1 MAALPLIRGFGDEA
15 VFGYRGGRAIR
26 ASEFLHDVSRLARR
40 LPDRGQVLNLC
51 TDRYLFAVGFA
62 AALVRGQTSLFPPNL
77 TPDTMARL
85 ANRYPG
91 AYCLTED
98 GACPAVMERLVFPEL
113 RAEASGAA
121 PVPLIPASQ
130 VAAIVFTS
138 GSTGEPVPHPKRW
151 GSLVTG
157 AGTEKGRVGSGL
169 APGTA
174 VLGTVPPQH
183 MYGLELTVMLA
194 MQCGLALHAGRPFF
208 SADVRD
214 ALASLPRPRILV
226 TTPLHLRVMLD
237 EADET
242 PAADLLVCA
251 TAPLSPQLAAT
262 AEERFGAP
270 LYEIYGC
277 TEAGQIAARRTV
289 DAAEWRAMP
298 GVALRTDG
306 AGTWVRGAHIDGEIL
321 LGDVIDLRGR
331 DRFVLH
337 GRTADLVNVAGK
349 RTSLEYLNYHLNSI
363 AGVRDGAFVA
373 PATDEKGVPRLMAF
387 VVAPD
392 LAREDVMNAL
402 RQRVDA
408 AFLPRPLVLVD
419 ALPRNATGKLPRKA
433 LEELVDG
440 IASEAG

>member
-1 MAALPLIRGFGDEA
+1 MAALPLIRGFGDGA
-15 VFGYRGGRAIR
+15 IFGYRNRCAIG
-26 ASEFLHDVSRLARR
+26 ADTFLRHVLHLAEI
-40 LPDRGQVLNLC
+40 LPDRPHVLNLC
-51 TDRYLFAVGFA
+51 ADRYLFAVGFA
-62 AALVRGQTSLFPPNL
+62 AALARGQMSLLPPSLTS
-77 TPDTMARL
+77 DTLARL
-85 ANRYPG
+85 AQQYPG
-91 AYCLTED
+91 AYCLSDEN
-98 GACPAVMERLVFPEL
+98 ACPSVMETLMFPDL
-113 RAEASGAA
+113 GAGGSKTA
-121 PVPLIPASQ
+121 PVPLIPESQ

-138 GSTGEPVPHPKRW
+138 GSTGEPLPHPKSW

-157 AGTEKGRVGSGL
+157 AGTEHRRLGSYVK
-169 APGTA
+169 PGTA

-183 MYGLELTVMLA
+183 MYGLELTVTLA
-194 MQCGLALHAGRPFF
+194 MQCGLALHAGRPFY
-208 SADVRD
+208 SADIRD
-214 ALASLPRPRILV
+214 ELGSLPRPRILV
-226 TTPLHLRVMLD
+226 TTPLHLRIMLAED
-237 EADET
+237 DDP

-251 TAPLSPQLAAT
+251 TAPLSPQLAAE
-262 AEERFGAP
+262 AERRFGAP

-321 LGDVIDLRGR
+321 VGDVIELR
-331 DRFVLH
+331 DRERFLLH

-349 RTSLEYLNYHLNSI
+349 RTSLEYLDYHLNSI

-373 PATDEKGVPRLMAF
+373 PASDERGVPRLMAF
-387 VVAPD
+387 VVAPN
-392 LAREDVMNAL
+392 LAREDIIRAL
-402 RQRVDA
+402 RARIDA